1 MSALMT
7 MDIEPYNLD
16 YEDQK
21 VAWCQE
27 IFKIMKPSEQAEFL
41 ADIQPKPDIPIH
53 ELITQY
59 RNLSIS
65 DKRRFKRGTNLIHK
79 DPIKNTLDELQT
91 TLANLIEQIGKIKG
105 DI

>member
-1 MSALMT
+1 MT

-41 ADIQPKPDIPIH
+41 ADIQPKPDMTVEEVIAK
-53 ELITQY
+53 Y
-59 RNLSIS
+59 KALSFE
-65 DKRRFKRGTNLIHK
+65 DKRTFRKETRLLHKESIDSTLEGFETSLINLLE
-79 DPIKNTLDELQT
+79 DIKNTRADQ
-91 TLANLIEQIGKIKG
+91 
-105 DI
+105 